1 MANEKRPSF
10 RGIYFIGLAATAIS
24 IGVIILLNLATP
36 LEYMLERLAD
46 PDQEWYQKLPHILNL
61 AFLLLLS
68 CPLLLLLIRRFFRPM
83 SEYFNLLRAGRE
95 T

>member
-1 MANEKRPSF
+1 MKMTTKRQGKGMTNGKRPSF
-10 RGIYFIGLAATAIS
+10 RGIYFIGLAATTIG

-36 LEYMLERLAD
+36 LEYMRERLAD
-46 PDQEWYQKLPHILNL
+46 PDQEWYQKLHHILNP

-68 CPLLLLLIRRFFRPM
+68 CPILLLLPD
-83 SEYFNLLRAGRE
+83 